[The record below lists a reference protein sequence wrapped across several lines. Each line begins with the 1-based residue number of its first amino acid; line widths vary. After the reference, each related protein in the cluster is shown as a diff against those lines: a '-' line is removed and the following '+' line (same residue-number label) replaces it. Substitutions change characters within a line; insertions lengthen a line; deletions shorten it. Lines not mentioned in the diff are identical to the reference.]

1 MAVVKMIKGMH
12 KQLIAYLSLL
22 SFLPIA
28 AAAKRRKLRRRE
40 GETIIS
46 FVVGQSRLLFLLLRH
61 SATSVNGKGAQTSC

>member
-40 GETIIS
+40 GETITFVCCWPKSSFIS
-46 FVVGQSRLLFLLLRH
+46 S
-61 SATSVNGKGAQTSC
+61 STAQRDFC